1 MALVRGLPCRS
12 RIQFAVFR
20 RGRTMTAGRANN
32 SKNSRRPVEMGCFRT
47 RSRRVAATSGCSSD
61 PLMRPQRLRAHQS
74 PPDTVAEP
82 TDPSASTTERI
93 WRRGDT
99 SGPSNQK
106 LILVAS
112 CTSLGEAALHNLT
125 KCRVADIAVHRC
137 RSIELRMVEY
147 VERFE
152 AGIGSTSIRQPQH
165 ASASVMSKFSTP
177 GP

>member
-1 MALVRGLPCRS
+1 MIWKCRAKVRCAEGGTDCLSAGMALGRGFPFRS
-12 RIQFAVFR
+12 RIQVAVFR
-20 RGRTMTAGRANN
+20 RGRTTTAERANN
-32 SKNSRRPVEMGCFRT
+32 NKNSRRPVEMGCLRI
-47 RSRRVAATSGCSSD
+47 RVRRVARMHGGPSD
-61 PLMRPQRLRAHQS
+61 PSDRLTRPQRLRAHQS

-112 CTSLGEAALHNLT
+112 CTSLGAAAFT
-125 KCRVADIAVHRC
+125 TCPKV
-137 RSIELRMVEY
+137 ELL
-147 VERFE
+147 
-152 AGIGSTSIRQPQH
+152 ILPSTES
-165 ASASVMSKFSTP
+165 